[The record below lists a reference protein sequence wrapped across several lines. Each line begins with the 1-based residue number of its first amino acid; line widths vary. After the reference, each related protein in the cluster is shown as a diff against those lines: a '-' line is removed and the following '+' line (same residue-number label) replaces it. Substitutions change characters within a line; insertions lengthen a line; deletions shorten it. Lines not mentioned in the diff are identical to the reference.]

1 MAKREFEKLFSP
13 EEANELIPRL
23 QALITDLQIAA
34 SHVRERIAEL
44 SAQDPSLLDKTLRQ
58 IIKRYPDL
66 AAPSTRMAEVV
77 EQIES
82 LGCLLKDIDQGLIDF
97 PSDNGEEII
106 FLCWE
111 YGEPRV
117 IAWHPVDGGFA
128 ARKPIPGTTKPYLN

>member
-1 MAKREFEKLFSP
+1 LPKRDFEKLFSP

-23 QALITDLQIAA
+23 QVLIADLQVAA
-34 SHVRERIAEL
+34 SQVRERIAEL
-44 SAQDPSLLDKTLRQ
+44 SSHDPSLLDKTLRQ

-82 LGCLLKDIDQGLIDF
+82 LGCLLKDIDQGLVDF

-128 ARKPIPGTTKPYLN
+128 TRKPLPGATKPYLN